1 MRSLLLL
8 LATACSATFDGGEDG
23 LATDSGADGGA
34 DTSADTA
41 DAEVD
46 ALVTGW
52 VIDAHGLALAGARVH
67 NGATYVVA
75 DDEGRFEISLPAE
88 GGTLSAYATT
98 GGGASCARTW
108 GSARRAILGAYA
120 TGLPEAVDI
129 EAGATLTRGKAQLAI
144 PALALGTV
152 GMARARFDVVD
163 IENLGMSAA
172 PAGVLGA
179 DGSVTAV
186 YAAADIAFEGVD
198 GELAPSVAVAVKLP
212 LAVDNPGG
220 AATVFVAQDCGW
232 SAVGTA
238 TISASGTDSVAS
250 FEVTAGGSYA
260 VGVQDSGGCV
270 TGQVVDGDG
279 AAVEGA
285 TVRAYLRPVSQGI
298 GTWISDTESAA
309 DGRFY
314 LPASS
319 LGVEIL
325 AEAPD
330 GTALRMGTA
339 SGYGSG
345 DGRYLEEC
353 NDIGNVALASAG
365 CVMGNLYAL
374 DGSRPG
380 PTPFRYQIG
389 DPTWSDTDA
398 EILFWAPPGV
408 DLELHGP
415 GGMVKPFSATSGST
429 PEADNCARLGNLQLA
444 TQCVMADVTDAA
456 GASVASAGIAGGTYD
471 VVTGP
476 DGMACV
482 DSPDGD
488 LSLIAT
494 VMRGAQA
501 VSASASVD
509 VEAQGGSCYGGTC
522 LEGPSLQVGGTGCA
536 AGVVYDED
544 GNPAAGVRV
553 ASSSWDT
560 TATDADGT
568 FTLATGGE
576 GSAAVWADG
585 YPMQSFDDPGSDGT
599 CADVTLFMDAG
610 NPPDVVIGDD
620 ETLWYLSGDGDIDTL
635 LEVDDG
641 WQSDLTTMD
650 VSPEAEIQVSVHY
663 STLAFVSDL
672 YGDDF
677 DSFVSGLWSSARVSP
692 DGSMVALQG
701 YGAAN
706 PVISLYD
713 VEGNK
718 LRDISSS
725 AGTEP
730 DGLSWSADSLWVAS
744 TRKDNAIEVSPASG
758 ARAATTIA
766 DGDCAYPVFWDS
778 DTVAVSCDG
787 AIRLAAIDGSGLLDW
802 YDLAGIDDRVWAV
815 TGSDRVVYSSGDEL
829 HVAYIDGTGDAT
841 LHVGNPGTTYR
852 SVRVDGDGRW
862 IVAIVDDP
870 VEGTDVVAF
879 VDQPPYVANWLTD
892 TPNTVELAVDFAE

>member
-1 MRSLLLL
+1 MRSLFLL
-8 LATACSATFDGGEDG
+8 LAAACSATFDGGDDDLG
-23 LATDSGADGGA
+23 ADSGSSGDTDSATDTG
-34 DTSADTA
+34 SADSTSTVA
-41 DAEVD
+41 
-46 ALVTGW
+46 GW

-67 NGATYVVA
+67 NGATYVES
-75 DDEGRFEISLPAE
+75 DEEGRFEISLPAE

-98 GGGASCARTW
+98 GGGTSCTRTW

-172 PAGVLGA
+172 PAGALGA
-179 DGSVTAV
+179 DGTVTTL
-186 YAAADIAFEGVD
+186 YAAADVAFEGVD
-198 GELAPSVAVAVKLP
+198 GDLSASLPVTVKLP

-232 SAVGTA
+232 TSVGTA
-238 TISASGTDSVAS
+238 TISTSGTDSIAS
-250 FEVTAGGSYA
+250 FEVSAGGSYA
-260 VGVQDSGGCV
+260 VGVQDGGGCV

-279 AAVEGA
+279 SPVEGA
-285 TVRAYLRPVSQGI
+285 TVRAYLRPVSQGV
-298 GTWISDTESAA
+298 GTWLGDTESAA

-319 LGVEIL
+319 LGVELL
-325 AEAPD
+325 AEVAD

-353 NDIGNVALASAG
+353 NDIGNIALASAG

-380 PTPFRYQIG
+380 PTPFRYEIG
-389 DPTWSDTDA
+389 DPIWSDAEA

-408 DLELHGP
+408 DLDLYGP
-415 GGMVKPFSATSGST
+415 GGTVKPFSATSGST
-429 PEADNCARLGNLQLA
+429 PEADNCARLGNLQLE
-444 TQCVMADVTDAA
+444 TQCVMAEVTDAA
-456 GASVASAGIAGGTYD
+456 GAGVANAGLTGGTFD

-482 DSPDGD
+482 DSPEGD
-488 LSLIAT
+488 MSLVAT

-501 VSASASVD
+501 VSASGSVD
-509 VEAQGGSCYGGTC
+509 VEAQGGTCYGGAC
-522 LEGPSLQVGGTGCA
+522 LEGPTLQVGGTGCVV
-536 AGVVYDED
+536 GVVYDED
-544 GNPAAGVRV
+544 GDPAEGVRV
-553 ASSSWDT
+553 VSSSWEST
-560 TATDADGT
+560 TTDADGS

-576 GSAAVWADG
+576 GSAAAWADG
-585 YPMQSFDDPGSDGT
+585 YPLQSFDDPGSDGT
-599 CADVTLFMDAG
+599 CAEVTLFMDAG
-610 NPPDVVIGDD
+610 SPPDVIIGDD
-620 ETLWYLSGDGDIDTL
+620 ETLWYLTGDGDTDTL

-650 VSPEAEIQVSVHY
+650 VSPEAEIQVSIHY
-663 STLAFVSDL
+663 GTLSFISDL

-692 DGSMVALQG
+692 DGTMVALQG

-706 PVISLYD
+706 PYISLYEVD
-713 VEGNK
+713 GDK
-718 LRDISSS
+718 IRDLSTS

-730 DGLSWSADSLWVAS
+730 DGLSWSADSTWVAS

-766 DGDCAYPVFWDS
+766 DVDCAYPVFWDS
-778 DTVAVSCDG
+778 DTVAVSCEG

-802 YDLAGIDDRVWAV
+802 YDLAGADDRAWAV
-815 TGSDRVVYSSGDEL
+815 TGTDRVVYSTGDEL
-829 HVAYIDGTGDAT
+829 HVAYIDGTDDAT
-841 LHVGNPGTTYR
+841 LHLGNPGTTYR

-879 VDQPPYVANWLTD
+879 VDQPPYVAYWLTD